1 MEERRDVRLGFL
13 GNVNLVVMTY
23 VASAGLMFVVS
34 VLVAR
39 ALGPEG
45 RGIYSLFLLSVSLAQ
60 AVLSLGVG
68 VSAIYYIGKKT
79 YTLRQIVSNSQFV
92 VLASAVVSGLLV
104 LLAAPIIGG
113 RLLDRDV
120 PYWVFAFAVPL
131 FLNFNVLTAVL
142 QGGSRFLG
150 MNLVILAQPLVLLAM
165 MSTGMAVGDL
175 DTGAVLVLWSLA
187 TLAAVLLGLRLV
199 GFEHIHLPTVL
210 VPDWRALRDQ
220 VRFGVQAQIG
230 NLTQLLNYRLDSF
243 IVLLFV
249 GTAGVGYYAVANGM
263 TQGIWLI
270 ANAVAVVLLPR
281 LTRARKEDAARL
293 TPLVCRNT
301 LLVSAL
307 GAVALG
313 AVSPV
318 LVGALFGGEF
328 SPAVAPLLWLLPGT
342 VALSGSKILASY
354 IFSQGKPLIN
364 SYVTLASLAVTLAAD
379 FILIPPFGVEGAAA
393 ASSLAYSTHLALSLV
408 MYRRVSGQSI
418 GDALLVRASDVRLY
432 LELARGWR
440 ARLVPQAGPRG

>member
-1 MEERRDVRLGFL
+1 LEESRGVRLGLL
-13 GNVNLVVMTY
+13 GNINLVFMTY
-23 VASAGLMFVVS
+23 VASAGLAFVVS

-39 ALGPEG
+39 ALGAEG

-92 VLASAVVSGLLV
+92 VLASAAVSGLLV
-104 LLAAPIIGG
+104 LLATPIIGG

-142 QGGSRFLG
+142 QGGSRFLA
-150 MNLVILAQPLVLLAM
+150 MNLVILAQPLVMLAV

-187 TLAAVLLGLRLV
+187 TLVAVLLGLRLV
-199 GFEHIHLPTVL
+199 GLEHIHLPTVV

-220 VRFGVQAQIG
+220 VRFGVQGQIG
-230 NLTQLLNYRLDSF
+230 NVTQLLNYRLDSF

-249 GTAGVGYYAVANGM
+249 STAGVGYYAVANGM
-263 TQGIWLI
+263 TQAVWFI

-281 LTRARKEDAARL
+281 LTRAREEDAARL

-301 LLVSAL
+301 LLVSAV

-318 LVGALFGGEF
+318 LVEALFGGEF

-379 FILIPPFGVEGAAA
+379 FILIPPFGVEGAAV
-393 ASSLAYSTHLALSLV
+393 ASSLAYSTHLALSLI
-408 MYRRVSGQSI
+408 MYRRLSGQGI

-432 LELARGWR
+432 LELARGWS
-440 ARLVPQAGPRG
+440 ARLVAQASHRG